1 MVEVDQDDGG
11 ARVPADAVFGAGG
24 PSGAGVQA
32 GERVST
38 GGGESAGEDAA
49 VHGPAE

>member
-1 MVEVDQDDGG
+1 MVEVDQEDGG
-11 ARVPADAVFGAGG
+11 GGVPADEVFGAGG

-32 GERVST
+32 GERVAA
-38 GGGESAGEDAA
+38 GGGEPVGEDAT